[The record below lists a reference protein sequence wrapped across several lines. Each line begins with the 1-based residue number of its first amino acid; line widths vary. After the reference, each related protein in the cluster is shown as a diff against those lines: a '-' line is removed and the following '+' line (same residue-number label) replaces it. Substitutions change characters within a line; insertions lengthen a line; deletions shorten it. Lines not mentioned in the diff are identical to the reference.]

1 MRATMASTGPKGR
14 PGRGWTEGRGTTCAS
29 SVRRETYATAVT
41 DQATHEGCAVP
52 RSRSPL
58 RPGDGRVAP
67 EAMGIRRYSRRL
79 RPGAAG
85 PAPRTAGDGE
95 AADGA

>member
-1 MRATMASTGPKGR
+1 MPATTSSTAPKPR
-14 PGRGWTEGRGTTCAS
+14 PARGWTEARGTTCAS
-29 SVRRETYATAVT
+29 SVPRETYATAAT
-41 DQATHEGCAVP
+41 DQATDEGCTVP

-67 EAMGIRRYSRRL
+67 EAIGIRRYSRRL